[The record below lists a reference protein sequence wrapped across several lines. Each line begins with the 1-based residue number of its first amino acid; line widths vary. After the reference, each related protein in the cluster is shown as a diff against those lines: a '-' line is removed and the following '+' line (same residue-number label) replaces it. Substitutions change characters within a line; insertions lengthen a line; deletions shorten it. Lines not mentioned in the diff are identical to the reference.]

1 MTYSDDSDFDDE
13 MPINRIEQANNK
25 TDSDK
30 SSEKSSDDKKPSLQN
45 VNIHRVPSGNS
56 LNDHDTSE
64 NSEPSKT
71 DSYQGETNEITAEK
85 HEASEK
91 DKIITNTSSNMEET
105 RVGDTINRS
114 DDDKSDNKSDEEK
127 QEMGILPA
135 KSMHSDDEDNDRGP
149 NKDLDKIEY

>member
-30 SSEKSSDDKKPSLQN
+30 NSETSSDDKKHSLQN

-56 LNDHDTSE
+56 LQDHDTSE

-71 DSYQGETNEITAEK
+71 DSYQGETNEITAK
-85 HEASEK
+85 NHEASEK
-91 DKIITNTSSNMEET
+91 DKDITNTSSNIEET
-105 RVGDTINRS
+105 IVGDTINRS
-114 DDDKSDNKSDEEK
+114 DDAKADNKSDEEK

-135 KSMHSDDEDNDRGP
+135 KYMHSDDEDNDRGP

>member
-1 MTYSDDSDFDDE
+1 MSYSDDSDFDDE

-30 SSEKSSDDKKPSLQN
+30 SSQKSSDDKKHSLQN

-56 LNDHDTSE
+56 LHDYDTSE
-64 NSEPSKT
+64 NSETSKT
-71 DSYQGETNEITAEK
+71 DSYQGETNEITAEN

-91 DKIITNTSSNMEET
+91 GKDKTNTSSNIEET
-105 RVGDTINRS
+105 RVCETINKS
-114 DDDKSDNKSDEEK
+114 DDDKADNKSDEEK